1 MKQLLESLS
10 SLPINDEDIKE
21 KVKNKN
27 PLFSTQREYD
37 LKKPFELG
45 VGYWGSVVDNA
56 QHVANIGSE
65 QEKNIALMMLR
76 MAEEAITGAEKTPT
90 PATIEAHN
98 GENSSYSVN
107 VMNNGTMRGG
117 G

>member
-1 MKQLLESLS
+1 MASRDIVDKTKRAAQSGDSQTLSL
-10 SLPINDEDIKE
+10 
-21 KVKNKN
+21 
-27 PLFSTQREYD
+27 
-37 LKKPFELG
+37 
-45 VGYWGSVVDNA
+45 
-56 QHVANIGSE
+56 
-65 QEKNIALMMLR
+65 IAEMLR